1 MPPAESSANIRAA
14 CRKDIP
20 AIAECARTATS
31 EEEEIGFAVPP
42 AERTFSYDE
51 RLSAAWT
58 EPNKVG
64 TEEVW
69 IAEVDGTVVGYV
81 TTEDRGGTLELVNI
95 SVRKDQQ
102 GKGVGTALVSFVEAM
117 ASDAGK
123 SAVTI
128 GTSQSAD
135 GRPWK
140 SLPWWQHLGYIVTG
154 VEENA
159 WTRRVGPG
167 VKEIRMRKILA
178 RSGEG

>member
-1 MPPAESSANIRAA
+1 MPPAETSAHIRAA
-14 CRKDIP
+14 CRQDIP

-31 EEEEIGFAVPP
+31 EAEEIGFGLPP
-42 AERTFSYDE
+42 EERTFPYE
-51 RLSAAWT
+51 EKLSTVWT
-58 EPNKVG
+58 EPNKAG
-64 TEEVW
+64 MEEVW
-69 IAEVDGTVVGYV
+69 IAEVGGHVVGYV
-81 TTEDRGGTLELVNI
+81 TTEDRGSTLELVNI
-95 SVRKDQQ
+95 DVRQDQQ
-102 GKGVGTALVSFVEAM
+102 GKGVGTALVRFVEAM

-123 SAVTI
+123 SAVTM

-167 VKEIRMRKILA
+167 VKEIRMRKLLA
-178 RSGEG
+178 QSSGG